1 MKKKFESYIR
11 LIESLL
17 KIWRTRYLTV
27 KGLITVFK
35 TFAIS
40 KIIQLTLITCILS
53 TTVEQLNLIEKNF
66 IWQRKQPTFKIL
78 F

>member
-1 MKKKFESYIR
+1 M
-11 LIESLL
+11 
-17 KIWRTRYLTV
+17 TV
-27 KGLITVFK
+27 KGLITLFK

-66 IWQRKQPTFKIL
+66 IWQRKQPTFKIVL
-78 F
+78 IDTHKYGGPKNANIFHKIVS